1 MSRKSKKVSS
11 ESLNI
16 SAAQQAYVR
25 KHLLHIRWIHFYQFI
40 ILISFILTWEI
51 TAKLGILNSFVF
63 SSPSRVAKTIIE
75 MTANGQLLY
84 HVGITLS
91 ETLVSFALVNVVG
104 ILMAVTLW
112 WNHSIAKVLEPYLI
126 VLNSLPKSALAPV
139 FIVWLGNNMK
149 TIIVAA
155 VSVALF
161 GTIITLYS
169 DFKSVEEDK
178 IKLIQTLGGTKRDIL
193 VKVVLPS
200 NIPSI
205 ISLMKVNIGLSL
217 VGVIIGEFLAA
228 KAGLGYLI
236 IYGSQVFT
244 CVRIQILML
253 GRPVF
258 AGFLRLYNNPHA
270 RFPFYSYYKVK
281 DATFIA
287 SFLLV
292 YRIFD

>member
-1 MSRKSKKVSS
+1 MSRKNKKVES

-25 KHLLHIRWIHFYQFI
+25 KHLIRIRWIRFYQFL
-40 ILISFILTWEI
+40 ILISFIAAWEI
-51 TAKLGILNSFVF
+51 TAQLGILNSFVF
-63 SSPSRVAKTIIE
+63 SSPSRVIKTIID
-75 MTANGQLLY
+75 MTASGQLLY
-84 HVGITLS
+84 HVGVTLL
-91 ETLVSFALVNVVG
+91 ETLFSFALVNVVG
-104 ILMAVTLW
+104 IVMAIILW
-112 WNHSIAKVLEPYLI
+112 WNDSISKVLEPYLI

-169 DFKSVEEDK
+169 DFKAVEEDK
-178 IKLIQTLGGTKRDIL
+178 IKLIYTLGGKKKDVL
-193 VKVVLPS
+193 VKVILPS

-217 VGVIIGEFLAA
+217 VGVIIGEFLAS

-236 IYGSQVFT
+236 IYGSQVFKLDW
-244 CVRIQILML
+244 VIMSIVILCIVAT
-253 GRPVF
+253 G
-258 AGFLRLYNNPHA
+258 LYKLLTYFEK
-270 RFPFYSYYKVK
+270 RF
-281 DATFIA
+281 T
-287 SFLLV
+287 
-292 YRIFD
+292 R

>member
-1 MSRKSKKVSS
+1 MSWKSKKVES

-25 KHLLHIRWIHFYQFI
+25 KHLLRLRWVRFYQ
-40 ILISFILTWEI
+40 ILILLSFISIWEI
-51 TAKLGILNSFVF
+51 TARLGILNSFVF
-63 SSPSRVAKTIIE
+63 SSPSRVVKTIIE

-84 HVGITLS
+84 HVGITLL
-91 ETLVSFALVNVVG
+91 ETLFSFALVNSLGLIVA
-104 ILMAVTLW
+104 IILW
-112 WNHSIAKVLEPYLI
+112 WNNSISKVLEPYLI

-178 IKLIQTLGGTKRDIL
+178 IKLIYTLGGNKKDVL
-193 VKVVLPS
+193 FKVILPS
-200 NIPSI
+200 NVPSI

-217 VGVIIGEFLAA
+217 VGVIIGEFLAS

-236 IYGSQVFT
+236 IYGSQVFKLDW
-244 CVRIQILML
+244 VVMSIVILCI
-253 GRPVF
+253 V
-258 AGFLRLYNNPHA
+258 ATALY
-270 RFPFYSYYKVK
+270 KLL
-281 DATFIA
+281 TFFEKKF
-287 SFLLV
+287 S
-292 YRIFD
+292 R